1 MGCPLHAKP
10 GVMIAMSPTVTLKG
24 EIKFSVKKLIAGGIA
39 ESTYSGP
46 GEILMAPPFLGDITT
61 IRLTGNDAWNVS
73 RDAFMA
79 CTQGVVKEYKNQRL
93 SKAIF
98 SGDGLFV
105 YKISGSGILWIASF
119 GAIIRKDLQA
129 DEKYIIDNGYPVAWN
144 CNYVLERAVSGGI
157 ISGKASGEGLVCK
170 FTGPGTIFMQTR
182 NPAAFMLYMAA
193 HGGGGQ

>member
-1 MGCPLHAKP
+1 
-10 GVMIAMSPTVTLKG
+10 MSPTITLKG
-24 EIKFSVKKLIAGGIA
+24 EIKFSVKKLIAGSIA
-39 ESTYSGP
+39 ESAYTGP

-61 IRLTGNDAWNVS
+61 IRLTGNDSWNVS

-119 GAIIRKDLQA
+119 GAIIRKD
-129 DEKYIIDNGYPVAWN
+129 VSH
-144 CNYVLERAVSGGI
+144 VRRA
-157 ISGKASGEGLVCK
+157 KQPK
-170 FTGPGTIFMQTR
+170 
-182 NPAAFMLYMAA
+182 
-193 HGGGGQ
+193 